1 MMRHNKGKG
10 LVFLAVL
17 LLACLFAWGA
27 LADPAT
33 GTTLEW
39 TDTGNLIAGQTTYNL
54 RKDTAGTI
62 VLHYANTQATGDDTV
77 LVVSCLEYGS
87 AFKTLIDHDINPAIA
102 ESAWLNP
109 EHTKIALRLEPR
121 GESSSLT
128 IQFETITKSLTD
140 QQCADWMDGRLQ
152 STGLVAQAYQHA
164 GSLDTA
170 ENGTPITRCAFEGL
184 TPAVYGDA
192 EDFLSNI
199 YGYEVGVSSFEP
211 VTNLM
216 LNDPVWGYGGTG
228 TQDSSSNKSWGDP
241 SHPYLYYKL
250 STAHADQMPL
260 VEITGIKVYVPD
272 NASCLSL
279 AGIRNITTNDP
290 RLKSGLRA
298 SSFTE
303 GYRWG
308 DWVVGARQTDTN
320 GKDYYLITPPAGT
333 RVFNNA
339 SNDGAR
345 DAVYAGMV
353 LTWQTSSDLPYSS
366 TEQRVMKAKD
376 TVVLYKTPPS
386 PGATPA
392 SDPDEFEHP
401 GPILNVWKRVDS
413 NTIFHGYYQYHK
425 KNMATL
431 ASKTVGSTYTNVFTY
446 TTNSYRIDRNN
457 AGIHTEYVPTYDGPI
472 EQTYEF
478 PYEIQPTRIYI
489 GRMNYMS
496 SGNIWEMYSDLADV
510 AYTLSDDTEH
520 HLSADQIADINSKM
534 QTVSGTNGVWANLA
548 NYSDTN
554 PVKKVTIKWNKLC
567 LKLHRATNTQ
577 VPIYNSN
584 IGEDGNG
591 IIAYSQLATAVV
603 QFTYRVSTTHANG
616 TLVENGYLAHV
627 LYDFKTNGSVSHY
640 PNGQERMVTDEAQW
654 IWLHLKQPEDVLLYA
669 REGRPMTNGNSAGN
683 SLLPQLL
690 DGNQNTA
697 VLVPDLGL
705 IVGIRGERQD
715 ILKNPEIRLH
725 IEESSKRILNS
736 VGRTGAAMTDQERLL
751 FFSGRFT
758 ATKAL
763 SGWVISYDLYNKTTK
778 QTKSCTYTVGQ
789 LTRDTT
795 ITLPHEEDEYFTAL
809 LLKYS
814 GAFNTGHPSDNPKSF
829 LSSDNAQFLD
839 LMRNMMLRNVKENPF
854 TGQPFGIAP
863 DYSYSVLQVRGS
875 AIWDNCICMNH
886 VHDPSGK
893 GQQMQPKPDTGNR
906 LPYCA
911 VCADQK
917 IALEGKEPPVVG
929 KNDEHI
935 YQGESTD
942 TTLDFNVVLNVSSS
956 SYSTGTGVSTLMG
969 VATSPWDIAEAA
981 YIELTDPTFMIDPSA
996 SSFYGEPL
1004 DGGNITYNTV
1014 VHNGKMY
1021 LCIRFKDGFIRNDE
1035 YERYGTKL
1043 KKFSQQTGRATLFN
1057 NPVYPSMAGTIA
1069 LKFNT
1074 AASTEVGIHYP
1085 VGKVYLNF
1093 SQLLDDYAARLD
1105 PSTGGIVGAKDGYTK
1120 YVFIGSNLVAD
1131 TLGFSTSAATGPKLW
1146 EYDFS
1151 QSSATPY
1158 QVNVLYAGGLNVNVF
1173 PGKTGVW
1180 NYDRVTEFQTH
1191 EKDELRAL
1199 VTIHGPDT
1207 KPVYD
1212 LNAYIC
1218 IPRIDQPVDYVDE
1231 NGNRHTMRSNYDM
1244 YLRGLPFVLT
1254 QSATGVGPV
1263 TYAYTTEKN
1272 PSATS
1277 TWHTLNAAT
1286 TANWSKAQWDTVR
1299 GIRIHV
1305 ASMDMQTKVDVQL
1318 DLRCDGKE
1326 TLNIL
1331 SAYSGGSYDYKLDSA
1346 SAPVAPQV
1354 FLGVAEYR
1362 YNNYDVTFEPTSRI
1376 WYDLYDENG
1385 IQGGDGVTGETAAQG
1400 VTVTLYDTDGE
1411 TPIHSAVSQANGG
1424 FTLQSWKNDAGQ
1436 RLVIT
1441 VPDSWE
1447 GNWKLTRQS
1456 GEAITAALT
1465 DSDFDRTN
1473 NTLILPQLPHTGG
1486 IRNVSAGL
1494 VRLPE
1499 VTATDV
1505 TVYAGQSGETTATL
1519 KDYLGMNLP
1528 GDSYNL
1534 EFAAAADSAIARV
1547 NAKTEIIEETQASD
1561 TRSRTTAVTGLRGGQ
1576 TTATVK
1582 TVNRLGDEV
1591 TAIYTIT
1598 VKSLPLTISKQVAGV
1613 GADEQLAF
1621 QFEVTVP
1628 SLANQTMMASTG
1640 NLVFDAD
1647 GKVTFALKHGESLT
1661 LPQIPYGASYTVTEL
1676 PVAEYAASAQIT
1688 GDTLT
1693 DDTHDGNAILTGA
1706 GVNTIADSWFGPSD
1720 RNTVITF
1727 TNTHVP
1733 SPVEFTVSKVW
1744 QDDNNRDGKRPN
1756 QVEIILHADNKD
1768 VAKAT
1773 LNAANG
1779 WSYTF
1784 KDLPK
1789 YGSTA
1794 LITYTASEVLPT
1806 GYTLTKQE
1814 SATGAVLTN
1823 SYTPGKTSVQV
1834 EKIWEDDD
1842 NRDNLRPKHV
1852 IVELLADGKPVQEMV
1867 LEELSNWEGI
1877 FNELNAMASGKD
1889 IVYTVREK
1897 DVPKEYTAAEPV
1909 YANGTW
1915 HITNTHKPAAT
1926 EIQVTKVWDDK
1937 DDLAGMRPDSVTLYL
1952 NANGLPVE
1960 GKEYQLTAK
1969 DNWKY
1974 TFPDLPVFE
1983 NGKEITYTVTEDMEE
1998 LKTIGYELET
2008 TQGEGTGEVVLTNKY
2023 DPEHTS
2029 LAVLKVWD
2037 DGNDQDGLRPESVTI
2052 ELLADG
2058 EVFQEETLNAEG
2070 GWGANIS
2077 ELPKHKDGKE
2087 ITYTVREKEVPEGYA
2102 ASSPAY
2108 KNGAWHITNA
2118 HVPAIISIPV
2128 TKEWVDEDDAAKAR
2142 PEKIIVR
2149 LHADGIEIN
2158 SVELTADTEWKTV
2171 FEDLPVYKDGDE
2183 IVYTVTEEHVPGYT
2197 HHIDEDTYTIT
2208 NTYNPTLTDVEVEKT
2223 WDMDGHKDVEHPDS
2237 VTVRLLADGEDTG
2250 ITLELNAENKWFGM
2264 FEKLELMKDEKPIV
2278 YTVEEIE
2285 IENFVSEVVVENDYE
2300 FLIVNKYVPTEPK
2313 PEPEP
2318 VPVPTEPPYIYSF
2331 TFTKIWQGDTEDSI
2345 EWKLYTSDGGAAR
2358 KSFRKSVISENEWHY
2373 EGWFPVDGDYYLIE
2387 DVPEGYKV
2395 RYENV
2400 GVHAGETDRLY
2411 NGGTMINYK
2420 IPKTGDD
2427 ANSALWIALAAVSA
2441 GALALLWIRRESTH
2455 NNL

>member
-1 MMRHNKGKG
+1 MKKWHCGILATVCSIMLMLWLYMPAAFAAGEIIIKSDDFSENQASYVMAETNGKAFE
-10 LVFLAVL
+10 VSFES
-17 LLACLFAWGA
+17 
-27 LADPAT
+27 AT
-33 GTTLEW
+33 GT
-39 TDTGNLIAGQTTYNL
+39 
-54 RKDTAGTI
+54 
-62 VLHYANTQATGDDTV
+62 HDTV
-77 LVVSCLEYGS
+77 LVVECPEYGATFS
-87 AFKTLIDHDINPAIA
+87 AIPSTGDMVQQVKQLDSHRVAIRLTNSAAAMHYFATFSLSHVKLTDEQSADLIDNNMPTTRIAVTEYQYSGDLANVLTQGTKLAENVYCAPKPATQA
-102 ESAWLNP
+102 SEVTETDTYQVSV
-109 EHTKIALRLEPR
+109 
-121 GESSSLT
+121 SS
-128 IQFETITKSLTD
+128 IPALTD
-140 QQCADWMDGRLQ
+140 YLLDRMTVSGSWWNDQTGMGPHRSAGYRFRFPSAYKEMPVEIVSIKIYTPHSRL
-152 STGLVAQAYQHA
+152 
-164 GSLDTA
+164 
-170 ENGTPITRCAFEGL
+170 
-184 TPAVYGDA
+184 
-192 EDFLSNI
+192 
-199 YGYEVGVSSFEP
+199 
-211 VTNLM
+211 
-216 LNDPVWGYGGTG
+216 
-228 TQDSSSNKSWGDP
+228 
-241 SHPYLYYKL
+241 KL
-250 STAHADQMPL
+250 SRVGANHNSSGHANLLGTASFDRQW
-260 VEITGIKVYVPD
+260 
-272 NASCLSL
+272 
-279 AGIRNITTNDP
+279 TNWQI
-290 RLKSGLRA
+290 
-298 SSFTE
+298 TE
-303 GYRWG
+303 GS
-308 DWVVGARQTDTN
+308 DTN
-320 GKDYYLITPPAGT
+320 GSYYLLTPPAGV
-333 RVFNNA
+333 RLFNNGNIGKDDYFFGFALSWQLVDQANPLDA
-339 SNDGAR
+339 STAAYTDYQAP
-345 DAVYAGMV
+345 DTV
-353 LTWQTSSDLPYSS
+353 LTYRLPGGEEKTKLCDGPLVQTW
-366 TEQRVMKAKD
+366 AKD
-376 TVVLYKTPPS
+376 IHHITNGFNANRNKTTQNTYKS
-386 PGATPA
+386 
-392 SDPDEFEHP
+392 
-401 GPILNVWKRVDS
+401 V
-413 NTIFHGYYQYHK
+413 
-425 KNMATL
+425 
-431 ASKTVGSTYTNVFTY
+431 TVGSYRQNENFVNTANGWYLKTANNVK
-446 TTNSYRIDRNN
+446 
-457 AGIHTEYVPTYDGPI
+457 TEMIPVYLGPVTQTYD
-472 EQTYEF
+472 F
-478 PYEIQPTRIYI
+478 PYQIQPTDMTLGDHIELNQSSPNSVKKNTKLNSITYI
-489 GRMNYMS
+489 
-496 SGNIWEMYSDLADV
+496 
-510 AYTLSDDTEH
+510 TLDGVSHQVSQDEIDSINAQYARLVHNGLTCGKITFTE
-520 HLSADQIADINSKM
+520 A
-534 QTVSGTNGVWANLA
+534 VPE
-548 NYSDTN
+548 TN
-554 PVKKVTIKWNKLC
+554 PVTKVILKWDSLANEYRFAW
-567 LKLHRATNTQ
+567 HFDGGGWMARSSFSYRVNDWTDATRTQ
-577 VPIYNSN
+577 HLPATTEVQVKYLMETNGDNEEPTSYTNDNYLWFRLIPQVDPDLYVQGPYYFQTTGYAYTTYPI
-584 IGEDGNG
+584 DGNTRPLGDMGFQVGLYGERRDTIHDPVIDIWMETTKSPGGAGFTSLTG
-591 IIAYSQLATAVV
+591 IDNSQALAFLTGGFTAMPKLAGWYFEYTTKDHGDAVQTYTIAGDIPA
-603 QFTYRVSTTHANG
+603 
-616 TLVENGYLAHV
+616 
-627 LYDFKTNGSVSHY
+627 
-640 PNGQERMVTDEAQW
+640 
-654 IWLHLKQPEDVLLYA
+654 
-669 REGRPMTNGNSAGN
+669 EGRAEQIPLAAGDCFTSLRLRYNGDADLSHD
-683 SLLPQLL
+683 SET
-690 DGNQNTA
+690 DTRT
-697 VLVPDLGL
+697 VLWLMK
-705 IVGIRGERQD
+705 GIEYR
-715 ILKNPEIRLH
+715 RL
-725 IEESSKRILNS
+725 E
-736 VGRTGAAMTDQERLL
+736 T
-751 FFSGRFT
+751 
-758 ATKAL
+758 
-763 SGWVISYDLYNKTTK
+763 
-778 QTKSCTYTVGQ
+778 
-789 LTRDTT
+789 
-795 ITLPHEEDEYFTAL
+795 
-809 LLKYS
+809 
-814 GAFNTGHPSDNPKSF
+814 
-829 LSSDNAQFLD
+829 
-839 LMRNMMLRNVKENPF
+839 NPF
-854 TGQPFGIAP
+854 TGAVIQTAE
-863 DYSYSVLQVRGS
+863 DYKS
-875 AIWDNCICMNH
+875 ASILMKAKVTYDDCICSSR
-886 VHDPSGK
+886 VHAN
-893 GQQMQPKPDTGNR
+893 GQNMKVHHTS
-906 LPYCA
+906 
-911 VCADQK
+911 ADFPLQ
-917 IALEGKEPPVVG
+917 APVYSTREAFLTARGTAPTEV
-929 KNDEHI
+929 KTI
-935 YQGESTD
+935 YQGGTVTSD
-942 TTLDFNVVLNVSSS
+942 KWIVS
-956 SYSTGTGVSTLMG
+956 GVPTALFDGYYGCPFVYKNLSFDK
-969 VATSPWDIAEAA
+969 SFPWECIQEGI
-981 YIELTDPTFMIDPSA
+981 YIELTDPEFMVDIANTQLYSYSITSPEVEYYYQTVA
-996 SSFYGEPL
+996 GRRFFVMRFR
-1004 DGGNITYNTV
+1004 DGV
-1014 VHNGKMY
+1014 
-1021 LCIRFKDGFIRNDE
+1021 IRNKNFYTYQNTNTWRSNSSSIGWWSGDPTNF
-1035 YERYGTKL
+1035 RTDRSSTLKPMGSFQLSLKSLPGTQL
-1043 KKFSQQTGRATLFN
+1043 GDHHPIGEIYMDFSELL
-1057 NPVYPSMAGTIA
+1057 VKYH
-1069 LKFNT
+1069 
-1074 AASTEVGIHYP
+1074 ASIHEAEAE
-1085 VGKVYLNF
+1085 K
-1093 SQLLDDYAARLD
+1093 S
-1105 PSTGGIVGAKDGYTK
+1105 GYDNDRTK
-1120 YVFIGSNLVAD
+1120 YTFRNAVED
-1131 TLGFSTSAATGPKLW
+1131 TLGLSKTAVTGEKLFKMDGSSYTVKVDLSLDAGVEMAPGKYESYDFKPRVTVFRTTEEENLNALVTFEGSGSSDSHTFADLQSVIVLPRAGRTIYWEETRIENGRVIVDSKESMGELDLYLRGAPHLLADSTGANIHYEYTTAADPTAAGMSWSAATPADWK
-1146 EYDFS
+1146 D
-1151 QSSATPY
+1151 
-1158 QVNVLYAGGLNVNVF
+1158 V
-1173 PGKTGVW
+1173 TGI
-1180 NYDRVTEFQTH
+1180 RVTLDEIPPQTSCN
-1191 EKDELRAL
+1191 LR
-1199 VTIHGPDT
+1199 
-1207 KPVYD
+1207 
-1212 LNAYIC
+1212 
-1218 IPRIDQPVDYVDE
+1218 
-1231 NGNRHTMRSNYDM
+1231 
-1244 YLRGLPFVLT
+1244 
-1254 QSATGVGPV
+1254 
-1263 TYAYTTEKN
+1263 
-1272 PSATS
+1272 
-1277 TWHTLNAAT
+1277 
-1286 TANWSKAQWDTVR
+1286 
-1299 GIRIHV
+1299 
-1305 ASMDMQTKVDVQL
+1305 L
-1318 DLRCDGKE
+1318 DLRTDPKYTTRVYHAFGGGTFRYKRVHTDTDYVTGVLPLCE
-1326 TLNIL
+1326 WQYENYAIP
-1331 SAYSGGSYDYKLDSA
+1331 SGS
-1346 SAPVAPQV
+1346 V
-1354 FLGVAEYR
+1354 FW
-1362 YNNYDVTFEPTSRI
+1362 DV
-1376 WYDLYDENG
+1376 YDENG
-1385 IQGGDGVTGETAAQG
+1385 VRTTTNTTTRAEALIPGVA
-1400 VTVTLYDTDGE
+1400 VTLYDTDGV
-1411 TPIHSAVSQANGG
+1411 TVIDSAVTDSSGK
-1424 FTLQSWKNDAGQ
+1424 FSIKSYKPDAGQ
-1436 RLVIT
+1436 KIEIGMPT
-1441 VPDSWE
+1441 VTDGSTP
-1447 GNWKLTRQS
+1447 KLTKQS
-1456 GEAITAALT
+1456 AAVPT
-1465 DSDFDRTN
+1465 NSAVDSDFDRDTHML
-1473 NTLILPQLPHTGG
+1473 TLGTLSANGLPNISAGFVKLPQ
-1486 IRNVSAGL
+1486 I
-1494 VRLPE
+1494 
-1499 VTATDV
+1499 TATDV
-1505 TVYAGQSGETTATL
+1505 TLYAGQSLETAATL
-1519 KDYLGMNLP
+1519 TDYLGMNLP
-1528 GDSYNL
+1528 ADSYNL

-1591 TAIYTIT
+1591 TATYTIT

-1733 SPVEFTVSKVW
+1733 TPVEFTVSKVW

-1794 LITYTASEVLPT
+1794 LITYTASEALPT

-1909 YANGTW
+1909 YVNGTW

-1952 NANGLPVE
+1952 NANGTPVE

-1974 TFPDLPVFE
+1974 TFADLPVYE
-1983 NGKEITYTVTEDMEE
+1983 NGKKITYTVTENVKDLQE
-1998 LKTIGYELET
+1998 IGYELET

-2037 DGNDQDGLRPESVTI
+2037 DGDDQDGLRPESVTI

-2142 PEKIIVR
+2142 PEKITVR

-2158 SVELTADTEWKTV
+2158 FVELTADTEWKTV
-2171 FEDLPVYKDGDE
+2171 FDDLPVYKDGDE
-2183 IVYTVTEEHVPGYT
+2183 IVYTITEEHVPGYT

-2358 KSFRKSVISENEWHY
+2358 KSFRKTIISENEWHY